1 MREYIINKI
10 ELQTFMKMNK
20 LFLGLFVGVILGA
33 CSNDELG
40 IIPNDTPNVFTG
52 DEAYIN
58 VRLADAGSL
67 TRATEGDFE
76 YGINEQSVK
85 NAYFYF
91 YDADGVFVAQGDV
104 WTSGTPS
111 TTTPAGN
118 IEFAGN
124 NVVVL
129 KGLDKKNYPKYM
141 VAVLNKPNGFVYGNT
156 LDEMQTVL
164 ADNNAE
170 GIYYPETTNSVTTN
184 YFTMSTTSYTDT
196 NREKYFVAEIKEEHF
211 SLEPMTDANA
221 ITNAVTV
228 YVERLAAKVTLN
240 VSDELEK
247 DENGRYPIKVTVAGE
262 DNSAGG
268 GNIASEDLYVEML
281 GWKLNAT
288 AKNSYMVKNIDP
300 TWTDN
305 GLGFTWN
312 RAGNY
317 RSHWGKSFN
326 YGFSGYPENAAGV
339 PANSQYLNYVD
350 LETGLT
356 ALETPAYCAE
366 NTNTNTIVTA
376 NFPSAVT
383 SILLKAKICD
393 VNGNALDLVRYSG
406 ILFKQDSFLE
416 YVLSVLKAKNQLDV
430 WYEDGQDG
438 LGNTKYTQI
447 GKEYV
452 KLENVGDGKVKVVFT
467 NEHGASLYTGNG
479 SNYSDEIIVTLNE
492 NLAAASADAIAY
504 NGGLMYYNIPIE
516 HLNNDEVVE
525 NGTIPEAKYGV
536 VRNHH
541 YVVTI
546 DKLENIGKGIFDEGE
561 RIVPG
566 DDPDD
571 DTYYVGAKINILSW
585 KIVSQNV
592 EL

>member
-1 MREYIINKI
+1 
-10 ELQTFMKMNK
+10 MKMNK
-20 LFLGLFVGVILGA
+20 LFLGLFVCATLGA
-33 CSNDELG
+33 CSNEESE

-52 DEAYIN
+52 DKAYIN

-76 YGINEQSVK
+76 YGINEQAVK

-91 YDADGVFVAQGDV
+91 YDADGVFVTQGDV
-104 WTSGTPS
+104 WTGGNAS
-111 TTTPAGN
+111 TATPAEN
-118 IEFAGN
+118 IEFASN

-129 KGLDKKNYPKYM
+129 KGLDKKSYPKYM
-141 VAVLNKPNGFVYGNT
+141 VAVLNKPDNFVYGET

-196 NREKYFVAEIKEEHF
+196 NRAKYFVTEVNEENF
-211 SLEPMTDANA
+211 SLEPITDVSA
-221 ITNAVTV
+221 ITNVMTV

-247 DENGRYPIKVTVAGE
+247 DVNGRYPIKVTVAGE
-262 DNSAGG
+262 DNSAGS
-268 GNIASEDLYVEML
+268 GNIASEDLYVELL

-288 AKNSYMVKNIDP
+288 AKKSYMVKNIDA
-300 TWTDN
+300 TWTDI

-312 RAGNY
+312 RAVNY

-326 YGFSGYPENAAGV
+326 YGFSGYPENAEV
-339 PANSQYLNYVD
+339 ISDNSEYLNYVD
-350 LETGLT
+350 LEDGL
-356 ALETPAYCAE
+356 AELGSSAYCAE
-366 NTNTNTIVTA
+366 NTNTSSIVTA
-376 NFPSAVT
+376 NFSSAVT
-383 SILLKAKICD
+383 SILLKAKVCD

-406 ILFKQDSFLE
+406 VLFKQDSFLD

-430 WYEDGQDG
+430 WYEDGQDDM
-438 LGNTKYTQI
+438 GNTKYTQI
-447 GKEYV
+447 GREYV

-467 NEHGASLYTGNG
+467 NEHATSLYTGDG
-479 SNYSDEIIVTLNE
+479 SNYSDQIIATLNE
-492 NLAAASADAIAY
+492 HLSAASADAIAY

-516 HLNNDEVVE
+516 HLNNSEVAE

-546 DKLENIGKGIFDEGE
+546 NKLEKIGKGIFGEDEK
-561 RIVPG
+561 IVPG
-566 DDPDD
+566 GPDD

>member
-1 MREYIINKI
+1 MRKYIINKI

-20 LFLGLFVGVILGA
+20 LFLGLFVCATLSA

-52 DEAYIN
+52 DEAYIS

-67 TRATEGDFE
+67 TRATEGEFE
-76 YGINEQSVK
+76 YGTNEQSVK

-91 YDADGVFVAQGDV
+91 YDTDGVFVTQGDV
-104 WTSGTPS
+104 WTGGTPS
-111 TTTPAGN
+111 TTTPVGN

-124 NVVVL
+124 NIVVL

-170 GIYYPETTNSVTTN
+170 GIYFPETTNSVTTN

-196 NREKYFVAEIKEEHF
+196 NREKYFVAEVKEEHF
-211 SLEPMTDANA
+211 SLEPMTDASA
-221 ITNAVTV
+221 ITNTVTV

-262 DNSAGG
+262 DNSAES
-268 GNIASEDLYVEML
+268 GNIASEDLYVELL

-288 AKNSYMVKNIDP
+288 AKNSFMVKNIDP

-305 GLGFTWN
+305 DLGFTWN
-312 RAGNY
+312 RAVNY

-326 YGFSGYPENAAGV
+326 YGLSGYPENVAGV
-339 PANSQYLNYVD
+339 SANSQYLNYVD

-356 ALETPAYCAE
+356 ALETSTYCAE
-366 NTNTNTIVTA
+366 NTNTNTIITA

-393 VNGNALDLVRYSG
+393 VSGNALDLVRYSG
-406 ILFKQDSFLE
+406 VLFKQDSFLE
-416 YVLSVLKAKNQLDV
+416 YVLSVLKTKNQLDV
-430 WYEDGQDG
+430 WYEDGQDDM
-438 LGNTKYTQI
+438 GNTKYTQI

-452 KLENVGDGKVKVVFT
+452 KLENVGDGKVKVIFT
-467 NEHGASLYTGNG
+467 NEHGTSLYTGNG
-479 SNYSDEIIVTLNE
+479 SNYSDEIIATLNN
-492 NLAAASADAIAY
+492 NLAAASTDAIAY

-546 DKLENIGKGIFDEGE
+546 DKLENIGKGIFDENE
-561 RIVPG
+561 KIVPG

-592 EL
+592 NL

>member
-1 MREYIINKI
+1 
-10 ELQTFMKMNK
+10 MKMNK
-20 LFLGLFVGVILGA
+20 LFLGLFVCTELCA
-33 CSNDELG
+33 CTNDESE

-52 DEAYIN
+52 DKAFIN

-67 TRATEGDFE
+67 TRAHEGNFE
-76 YGINEQSVK
+76 YGTNEQSVK

-91 YDADGVFVAQGDV
+91 YDADGVFVTQGDV
-104 WTSGTPS
+104 WTGGTPS
-111 TTTPAGN
+111 TTIPAGN

-141 VAVLNKPNGFVYGNT
+141 VAVLNKPAGFMYGET

-170 GIYYPETTNSVTTN
+170 GIYYPETANNITTN
-184 YFTMSTTSYTDT
+184 YFTMSTTSYTDN
-196 NREKYFVAEIKEEHF
+196 NREKYFVAEVKEEHF
-211 SLEPMTDANA
+211 SLEPMTDAGA
-221 ITNAVTV
+221 ITNTVTV

-262 DNSAGG
+262 NNSAGS
-268 GNIASEDLYVEML
+268 GNIASEDLYVELL

-288 AKNSYMVKNIDP
+288 AKKSYMVKNIDE
-300 TWTDN
+300 TWTDTN
-305 GLGFTWN
+305 LGFTWN
-312 RAGNY
+312 RATDH

-326 YGFSGYPENAAGV
+326 YGLSGYPENAETISDN
-339 PANSQYLNYVD
+339 PTYLNYVD
-350 LETGLT
+350 LENGLT
-356 ALETPAYCAE
+356 TLGSPAYCAE
-366 NTNTNTIVTA
+366 NTNTSSIVTA

-383 SILLKAKICD
+383 SILLKAKVCD
-393 VNGNALDLVRYSG
+393 VNGNTLDLVRYNG
-406 ILFKQDSFLE
+406 VLFKQDSFLE
-416 YVLSVLKAKNQLDV
+416 YVLSVLKTKNQLNV
-430 WYEDGQDG
+430 WYENGQDDM
-438 LGNTKYTQI
+438 GNTKYTQI

-452 KLENVGDGKVKVVFT
+452 KLENISDGKVKVVFT
-467 NEHGASLYTGNG
+467 NENGTSLYTGDG
-479 SNYSDEIIVTLNE
+479 SNSSEQIIAALNDD
-492 NLAAASADAIAY
+492 LAAASADATAY

-516 HLNNDEVVE
+516 HLNNGNVAED
-525 NGTIPEAKYGV
+525 GTIPEAKYGV

-546 DKLENIGKGIFDEGE
+546 DKLEKIGKGIFDEDE
-561 RIVPG
+561 KIVP
-566 DDPDD
+566 DRDPDN

>member
-1 MREYIINKI
+1 
-10 ELQTFMKMNK
+10 MKMNK
-20 LFLGLFVGVILGA
+20 LFLGLFVCTALCA
-33 CSNDELG
+33 CTNDESE

-52 DEAYIN
+52 DKAFIN

-67 TRATEGDFE
+67 TRAQEGNFE
-76 YGINEQSVK
+76 YGTNEQSVK

-91 YDADGVFVAQGDV
+91 YDADGVFVTQGDV
-104 WTSGTPS
+104 WTGGTPS
-111 TTTPAGN
+111 TTIPAGN

-141 VAVLNKPNGFVYGNT
+141 VAVLNKPAGFMYGET

-170 GIYYPETTNSVTTN
+170 GIYYPETANNITTN
-184 YFTMSTTSYTDT
+184 YFTMSTTSYTDN
-196 NREKYFVAEIKEEHF
+196 NREKYFVAEVKEEHF
-211 SLEPMTDANA
+211 SLEPMTDAGA
-221 ITNAVTV
+221 ITNTVTV

-262 DNSAGG
+262 NNSAGS
-268 GNIASEDLYVEML
+268 GNIASEDLYVELL

-288 AKNSYMVKNIDP
+288 AKKSYMVKNIDE
-300 TWTDN
+300 TWTDTN
-305 GLGFTWN
+305 LGFTWN
-312 RAGNY
+312 RATDH

-326 YGFSGYPENAAGV
+326 YGLSGYPENAETISDN
-339 PANSQYLNYVD
+339 PTYLNYVD
-350 LETGLT
+350 LENGLT
-356 ALETPAYCAE
+356 TLGSPAYCAE
-366 NTNTNTIVTA
+366 NTNTSSIVTA

-383 SILLKAKICD
+383 SILLKAKVCD
-393 VNGNALDLVRYSG
+393 VNGNTLDLVRYNSV
-406 ILFKQDSFLE
+406 LFKQDSFLE
-416 YVLSVLKAKNQLDV
+416 YVLSVLKTKNQLNV
-430 WYEDGQDG
+430 WYESGQDDM
-438 LGNTKYTQI
+438 GNTKYTQI

-452 KLENVGDGKVKVVFT
+452 KLENISDGKVKVVFT
-467 NEHGASLYTGNG
+467 NENGTSLYTGDG
-479 SNYSDEIIVTLNE
+479 SNSSEQIIAALNDD
-492 NLAAASADAIAY
+492 LAAASADATAY

-516 HLNNDEVVE
+516 HLNNSDVAE

-546 DKLENIGKGIFDEGE
+546 DKLEKIGKGIFDEDE
-561 RIVPG
+561 KIVP
-566 DDPDD
+566 DRDPDN